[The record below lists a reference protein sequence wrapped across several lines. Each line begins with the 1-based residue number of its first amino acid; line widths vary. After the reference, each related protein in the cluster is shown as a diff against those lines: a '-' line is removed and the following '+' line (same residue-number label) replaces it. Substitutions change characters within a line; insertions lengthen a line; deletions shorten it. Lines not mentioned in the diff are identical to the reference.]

1 MTELWKLSATEVAAQ
16 VQNKQIKPSEAI
28 AAAIERAEETNPHLN
43 AITLP
48 LYEQAM
54 SSAVVADE
62 RVAAGD
68 ALGPLHGV
76 PVTIKE
82 NVDMAGLANTNGVPA
97 FANVMATEDAPLVRN
112 LTNAGA
118 IVIGRTNTPEFS
130 MRATTDNP
138 LRGRTFN
145 PWEDLASPG
154 GSSGG
159 AGSACAAGIAPL
171 NHGNDIG
178 GSLRF
183 P

>member
-1 MTELWKLSATEVAAQ
+1 MTELWKMSATDVAAQ
-16 VQNKQIKPSEAI
+16 VHNKQLKPSEAI
-28 AAAIERAEETNPHLN
+28 AAAINRAEATNTHLN

-54 SSAVVADE
+54 SEAAMADE
-62 RVAAGD
+62 QVAAGD
-68 ALGPLHGV
+68 ELGPLHGV
-76 PVTIKE
+76 PITIKE
-82 NVDMAGLANTNGVPA
+82 NVDMAGLPNTNGVPA
-97 FANVMATEDAPLVRN
+97 FANLMASEDAPLVRN
-112 LTNAGA
+112 LRNAGA

-159 AGSACAAGIAPL
+159 AGSACAAGMAPL
-171 NHGNDIG
+171 T
-178 GSLRF
+178 SRQ
-183 P
+183 